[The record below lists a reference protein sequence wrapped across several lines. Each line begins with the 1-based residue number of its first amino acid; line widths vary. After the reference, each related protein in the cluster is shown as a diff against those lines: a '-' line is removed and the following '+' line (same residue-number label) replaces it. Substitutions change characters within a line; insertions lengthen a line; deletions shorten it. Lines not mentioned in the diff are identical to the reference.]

1 MMRLRR
7 DMSDPRG
14 FEPTTG
20 RDEPD
25 DVHEPERPAEV
36 DDRQPDT
43 GDYEVPAESR
53 SDRNPSASG

>member
-1 MMRLRR
+1 MT
-7 DMSDPRG
+7 DPRG
-14 FEPTTG
+14 FEPTVE

-25 DVHEPERPAEV
+25 DVEQPDRPAEA

>member
-1 MMRLRR
+1 MRERR
-7 DMSDPRG
+7 GMTDPRG
-14 FEPTTG
+14 FEPTVE

-25 DVHEPERPAEV
+25 DVEQPDRPAEV